1 MKNILNQVFGF
12 YLYFTVGI
20 QLLTL
25 IASMILHDKELFFT
39 SLWYFIL
46 QEAFIFHFKGYIW

>member
-25 IASMILHDKELFFT
+25 ITSMILHDKELFFT

-46 QEAFIFHFKGYIW
+46 QEAFIFHFKGYI